1 MPSMPTNASEV
12 IQLAIVLSVFG
23 LVLAIWLI
31 GVFWWSNKRR
41 SRINRVQERLGLRE
55 EVDSDTKVLRLW
67 KDGEEATTLVAASK
81 NSTLG
86 ERMEQLRRDA
96 GWTAPLQSVLL
107 TAFGITILVFVA
119 AYMLTQGVVPALGIA
134 FTLPFL
140 FLAYTNARISKRSNI
155 FENQFVEALELAARS
170 LRAGHPLVGSFR
182 LIAEE
187 MPAPVR
193 TIFQEICQL
202 QGLGVS
208 LKDALRSQAAVSR
221 SADMKLFATSVVI
234 QLQSGGNLADMM
246 HRLAA
251 VVRDRIKLRR
261 RIGVLTAQTQLS
273 KRILMVLPFVLLG
286 GLTILNADY
295 MAPLFTTQVGRYLLV
310 VALMGILIGM
320 WAMNKLSTLQY

>member
-1 MPSMPTNASEV
+1 MPSMPTNASEI
-12 IQLAIVLSVFG
+12 IQLAIILSVFG

-31 GVFWWSNKRR
+31 GVFWWSNKRT
-41 SRINRVQERLGLRE
+41 SRTNRLQERLGLRE
-55 EVDSDTKVLRLW
+55 EVDSDAKVLRLW
-67 KDGEEATTLVAASK
+67 KDGEEATTIVAATKTS
-81 NSTLG
+81 SLR
-86 ERMEQLRRDA
+86 ERMDQLRRDA

-107 TAFGITILVFVA
+107 TAFGITILVFVG

-140 FLAYTNARISKRSNI
+140 FLAYMNARISKRSDI

-202 QGLGVS
+202 QGLGVG
-208 LKDALRSQAAVSR
+208 LREALRSQAAVSR
-221 SADMKLFATSVVI
+221 SGDMKLFATSVVI

-286 GLTILNADY
+286 GLTMLNADY
-295 MAPLFTTQVGRYLLV
+295 MSPLFTTQVGRYLLV

-320 WAMNKLSTLQY
+320 WVMNKLSTLQY